1 MGTYFNVAPKLVIK
15 ERTGKKIHRYVPE
28 QKDIHIDQQIV
39 VAPESNL
46 QWPDG
51 YMYNETLL
59 YNWKIW

>member
-1 MGTYFNVAPKLVIK
+1 MKTYFNVAPKLVLK
-15 ERTGKKIHRYVPE
+15 ERNSDKSARYVPK
-28 QKDIHIDQQIV
+28 QKEIHEDKKID

-51 YMYNETLL
+51 YMYNSTLL

>member
-1 MGTYFNVAPKLVIK
+1 MGMYFNVAPKIK
-15 ERTGKKIHRYVPE
+15 LSERNNDKSDRYVPE
-28 QKDIHIDQQIV
+28 QKEINIHKKID

-51 YMYNETLL
+51 YMYNPTLL